1 MNEKNKSIEQ
11 LRIIENSMNL
21 KGVVVKKPLPSV
33 NEFQDLAEV
42 NKWLKSNKYQKK
54 VFNKIQEKF
63 YNFN

>member
-63 YNFN
+63 YNLN

>member
-33 NEFQDLAEV
+33 NEFKDLKEV
-42 NKWLKSNKYQKK
+42 NKWLKRNKYQKK
-54 VFNKIQEKF
+54 IFNKIQQKF
-63 YNFN
+63 CN